1 MSVLAFG
8 DIGTPRARSW
18 VESVLIL
25 NHLRTDNCLNSNNQG
40 VLVITLSKKYTE
52 LSFVNK
58 VLFLIFYQFLWAI
71 NNLKYMSGK
80 PKIKKW
86 NRKYLENLI
95 CISQDIIKHIS
106 VNQYKYFYNSY
117 RKISHDLFK
126 IHFCWFDYP
135 WRWKEDRG

>member
-8 DIGTPRARSW
+8 DIGTPRVRSW

-25 NHLRTDNCLNSNNQG
+25 NHLRTDNCFKSNNQG
-40 VLVITLSKKYTE
+40 LLVITLRKKYTE

-58 VLFLIFYQFLWAI
+58 ILFLIFYNFLLGI
-71 NNLKYMSGK
+71 NNLRYMSGE

-86 NRKYLENLI
+86 NRKHLENLI
-95 CISQDIIKHIS
+95 CIRQDIIKYIS
-106 VNQYKYFYNSY
+106 VNQYIYFYNSY

-135 WRWKEDRG
+135 WRWKKDRG